1 MRWLLNT
8 NLDLCKNERE
18 DKVITILPVLRTL
31 EQLETRV
38 AKLSERLARN

>member
-8 NLDLCKNERE
+8 NLDLYSNERQDE
-18 DKVITILPVLRTL
+18 SITILPVLCAL

-38 AKLSERLARN
+38 TKLGERLARN

>member
-8 NLDLCKNERE
+8 NLDLCKNERAGE
-18 DKVITILPVLRTL
+18 IITILPVLRAL

-38 AKLSERLARN
+38 TKLGERLARN